1 MIFFQIR
8 FFLEAANHV
17 DLFQAVVDLDRGL
30 RELLEPEECLLLC
43 RTCLHNGRGEENDE
57 LGTFDLRH
65 PLDSDMLCGHGHRLP
80 PLDHQFFSG
89 ITKNYQRYHCAPNST
104 TIVLN
109 GAMKITCKEVG
120 FYVDARIARFDHFEE
135 ITSEMNSESM
145 VGQSI

>member
-43 RTCLHNGRGEENDE
+43 RTCLQNGRGEERDE
-57 LGTFDLRH
+57 LGTFDLGH
-65 PLDSDMLCGHGHRLP
+65 PLNSDMLCDNGHRLP

-120 FYVDARIARFDHFEE
+120 FSVDARIARFNHFEE
-135 ITSEMNSESM
+135 IISEMNSESM